1 MKARDLTKV
10 LKTYTSGWLL
20 LDSNDNVVAHTNTF
34 KGIAGKLKASKNK
47 NVHIMSA
54 YPKRLGFVGLHP

>member
-10 LKTYTSGWLL
+10 LQTYTSGWVL
-20 LDSNDNVVAHTNTF
+20 LDDHDKVLAHTKTF
-34 KGIAGKLKASKNK
+34 EEITTKLKTFQDR